1 MEQRMIKNQWSEIF
15 GEDKPLVNLQRFAD
29 ACAIE
34 VGEDFVVVCKNGGW
48 IEVYDT
54 NLKLISNEVFLNLK
68 EVKAGKFITV
78 TLKNGWSE
86 VYDKWFNMQSVKYYG
101 E

>member
-1 MEQRMIKNQWSEIF
+1 MELRATNNRWVEIF
-15 GEDKPLVNLQRFAD
+15 NRDRQSIGFQRFAD
-29 ACAIE
+29 ASAME

-54 NLKLISNEVFLNLK
+54 DLKLISTEVFLSLK

-86 VYDKWFNMQSVKYYG
+86 VYDKWFNMQSVKYCG
-101 E
+101 D